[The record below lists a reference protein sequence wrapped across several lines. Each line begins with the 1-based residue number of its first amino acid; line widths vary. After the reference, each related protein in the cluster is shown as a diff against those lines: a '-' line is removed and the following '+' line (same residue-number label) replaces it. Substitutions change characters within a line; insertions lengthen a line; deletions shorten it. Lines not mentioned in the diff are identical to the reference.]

1 MPDLAPGTREPWAK
15 GWALSVSSV
24 RWQEGLSCLSG
35 RPWADHQVGGGGAL
49 GSRLSWRD
57 LSRGGWCRE
66 AGMQKEISLLGP
78 TWLSGLKFRGW
89 ERGRM
94 GPFHLYPC
102 LLPSLA
108 FSLAFSQKFPDSL
121 PAWILGFP
129 SWVSSL
135 APPEHHPHPPA
146 PLTHLGDSL
155 SLQSGGEKMLTKSTP
170 VVMGTAALIIVCS
183 LVPGLQE
190 GGWERDEGGGVVRL
204 EPRTGPPNQ
213 VLLPLCPGWP
223 PEAPVAHLPD
233 APGHLAPALQPQV
246 WCPIS
251 PLPRSKRHNVCC
263 LMIPKSA
270 GASARQELFSLP
282 LHRGHGGPGSPS
294 K

>member
-78 TWLSGLKFRGW
+78 TRLSGLKFRGW

-129 SWVSSL
+129 PWVSSL
-135 APPEHHPHPPA
+135 APPEHHPHPPR
-146 PLTHLGDSL
+146 PTHSSWGFSFFAIRRRENADKVDSRCHGNR
-155 SLQSGGEKMLTKSTP
+155 SPNYCVQ
-170 VVMGTAALIIVCS
+170 
-183 LVPGLQE
+183 PGS
-190 GGWERDEGGGVVRL
+190 R
-204 EPRTGPPNQ
+204 
-213 VLLPLCPGWP
+213 
-223 PEAPVAHLPD
+223 
-233 APGHLAPALQPQV
+233 APG
-246 WCPIS
+246 
-251 PLPRSKRHNVCC
+251 
-263 LMIPKSA
+263 
-270 GASARQELFSLP
+270 
-282 LHRGHGGPGSPS
+282 RGLGER
-294 K
+294 